1 MLLPGFAIGARFPM
15 GYSIICH
22 AITIIRPSRST
33 LHPPPGAPLLI
44 LNLPPPPRTGFCIL
58 RHYRLDRH
66 LHPTPSPIPAPSSI
80 LAPPLPAL
88 RPFSTLCHIVLPR
101 VVQVM
106 SIVSRALSLDPT
118 ERQTMQ
124 ELTASII
131 SLSERQ
137 LEKEAQISSS
147 AAAEAI
153 SSPEIDAK
161 AVGVVAE
168 AIPPLVELPAEEAVR
183 LPEVVAVDTAVADD
197 HGATTAAAAVAA
209 AAAAAVDVVTGVAT
223 AGDGASSAP
232 VAVAGSGTGAA
243 STTSGGTG
251 TGTAAV
257 GVKPASG
264 DGDGGG
270 GDGGG
275 GDGGAASRGILPI
288 PPATRGAATREG
300 MGTVRRLPP
309 GLFVADG
316 VECVPRVPGG
326 GGGICGDDVG
336 GAASKDL
343 LATPV
348 DTRAEAALKGAPSAR
363 RLPPGLPVVGSGG
376 ASLPS
381 PEPAANAAAIASTTA
396 NAIATAT
403 ATATVAK
410 ESVAV
415 SNYVPEGNFAT
426 PAATSGVVGGAGE
439 GAGGGCC
446 TSGGDDGGEGDIGH
460 YVIPEQGQAPVVA
473 RASEEATPRVT
484 PVEDDTAASGSVTP
498 PLKFPGH
505 APALHV
511 DGLSQAMPATLYT
524 ALQEKHDGD
533 GSGIC
538 GNDRGRG
545 SGCYGGGGG
554 YAPTPTT
561 AGGEIQECDLSLV
574 ASSGEGGSE
583 GYVAKAVT
591 PPPQRRWERGG
602 SEGGDGP
609 GGVGGGE
616 ARGEVEWR
624 GSVER
629 EMAPIPRPENEGGWG
644 GGDGRGKDGGNG
656 EGNGGGVAG
665 EGRGEAAG
673 GETASTPGPERY
685 GGWGGGE
692 GGGGGEVGGEGW
704 GGGGGGE
711 ASPRP
716 RDARE
721 GGWGDG
727 EEGGGGG
734 GWNGKGEGGWQ
745 GKKGASGSPRHAS
758 AAVSAPA
765 APNRNH
771 QQHHHHYRNR
781 HRHQSHLANE
791 KAARV
796 QGYVATRTAISRQN
810 TERGGTRYG
819 SHGSGSCGSDS
830 GSRHSGSCSSGSSS
844 RGNGGGTRGSG
855 SNGGAAA
862 FRRRRHRRSRGNASP
877 RSGPPSS
884 GGGESSGVSHH
895 NNQAAPQ
902 ETGTVRQP
910 LRRGGAA
917 RTLAA
922 TRGQSRL
929 VAGGGGGGD
938 YFCMG
943 GGGGTGG
950 GGSGWRGHGGYRP
963 APPSDNRQAW
973 CTRNS
978 YCAPVAPSQW
988 PVAGFGPV
996 ADQSTS
1002 VGVAGYY
1009 RRQAG
1014 CGGQAWYGGY
1024 PGYAWHSGYG
1034 GREWCAT
1041 RVGYANCVR

>member
-1 MLLPGFAIGARFPM
+1 
-15 GYSIICH
+15 
-22 AITIIRPSRST
+22 
-33 LHPPPGAPLLI
+33 
-44 LNLPPPPRTGFCIL
+44 
-58 RHYRLDRH
+58 
-66 LHPTPSPIPAPSSI
+66 
-80 LAPPLPAL
+80 
-88 RPFSTLCHIVLPR
+88 
-101 VVQVM
+101 M

-168 AIPPLVELPAEEAVR
+168 AISALVELPAEEAVR

-232 VAVAGSGTGAA
+232 VAGAGSGTGAA

-270 GDGGG
+270 GDGG
-275 GDGGAASRGILPI
+275 AASRDILPI
-288 PPATRGAATREG
+288 PPATRAAATREG

-348 DTRAEAALKGAPSAR
+348 DTRAEAASKGAPSAR
-363 RLPPGLPVVGSGG
+363 RLPPGLPVMGSGG
-376 ASLPS
+376 ASLPA
-381 PEPAANAAAIASTTA
+381 PEPAATAAAIATTTA
-396 NAIATAT
+396 NATATAT
-403 ATATVAK
+403 ATATVAR

-426 PAATSGVVGGAGE
+426 PAAASGVVGGAGE

-446 TSGGDDGGEGDIGH
+446 TSGGDDGGERDFGH
-460 YVIPEQGQAPVVA
+460 YAIPEPGQAPVVA
-473 RASEEATPRVT
+473 RATEEATPRVAS
-484 PVEDDTAASGSVTP
+484 VKDETAASGSVTP

-511 DGLSQAMPATLYT
+511 DGLSQPMPAALYT

-538 GNDRGRG
+538 GNDRGSG
-545 SGCYGGGGG
+545 SGCYGGGRGC
-554 YAPTPTT
+554 APTPTT
-561 AGGEIQECDLSLV
+561 AGKEIQECDLSLV

-644 GGDGRGKDGGNG
+644 GGDGRGKDGGNS

-745 GKKGASGSPRHAS
+745 G
-758 AAVSAPA
+758 
-765 APNRNH
+765 
-771 QQHHHHYRNR
+771 
-781 HRHQSHLANE
+781 
-791 KAARV
+791 
-796 QGYVATRTAISRQN
+796 
-810 TERGGTRYG
+810 
-819 SHGSGSCGSDS
+819 
-830 GSRHSGSCSSGSSS
+830 
-844 RGNGGGTRGSG
+844 
-855 SNGGAAA
+855 
-862 FRRRRHRRSRGNASP
+862 
-877 RSGPPSS
+877 
-884 GGGESSGVSHH
+884 GGGEG
-895 NNQAAPQ
+895 
-902 ETGTVRQP
+902 EREE
-910 LRRGGAA
+910 GG
-917 RTLAA
+917 
-922 TRGQSRL
+922 
-929 VAGGGGGGD
+929 
-938 YFCMG
+938 MG
-943 GGGGTGG
+943 GR
-950 GGSGWRGHGGYRP
+950 GSVMPERLK
-963 APPSDNRQAW
+963 S
-973 CTRNS
+973 
-978 YCAPVAPSQW
+978 
-988 PVAGFGPV
+988 GFGHHRIE
-996 ADQSTS
+996 S
-1002 VGVAGYY
+1002 
-1009 RRQAG
+1009 
-1014 CGGQAWYGGY
+1014 CGL
-1024 PGYAWHSGYG
+1024 SN
-1034 GREWCAT
+1034 GRHKIA
-1041 RVGYANCVR
+1041 